1 MALIVQ
7 KFGGS
12 SVANI
17 ERIQNV
23 ARRVAR
29 TVDAGNQVVVV
40 LSAMGDT
47 TDDLIALA
55 RQLTAYPSEREM
67 DMLMSTG
74 EQQSVALLAIAL
86 QSMGYKAV
94 SLTGEQAGIR
104 TDRVY
109 SRAKIL
115 SIDSVRLE
123 RELASGKVVI
133 VTGFQGIDSL
143 GEIHTLGRGGSDTS
157 GVALAIGLNADFC
170 EIYTDVDGVYTA
182 DPRIVPNAHKLA
194 EISFDEM
201 LEMSSLGA
209 GVLQPR
215 SVEVAKTFNMPI
227 CVRSSFNDN
236 EGTMVKEEIDMKQLE
251 REVLVSGVAYDDDV
265 VKVTVYGVP
274 DRPGIASVLFGALA
288 DAKINVDMIIQ
299 NVATEDGK
307 TDISFT
313 VPKTDLI
320 KAKAACEKLGKD
332 AGVQEIL
339 SDENIS
345 KVSIVGIGMKSH
357 SGVAATMFKV
367 LSDNQINIKMIST
380 SEIKV
385 SCIIEEKFTELAVR
399 VLHSAFITEKQNGQL

>member
-12 SVANI
+12 SVADLA
-17 ERIQNV
+17 RIRNV
-23 ARRVAR
+23 AQRVAR

-47 TDDLIALA
+47 TDDLIAMA
-55 RQLTAYPSEREM
+55 KEITPHPSEREM
-67 DMLMSTG
+67 DMLMTTG
-74 EQQSVALLAIAL
+74 EQQSVALLAITL
-86 QSMGYKAV
+86 QTMGYKAV

-109 SRAKIL
+109 SRAKII
-115 SIDSVRLE
+115 SIDSVWLE
-123 RELASGKVVI
+123 RELAGGKIVV

-182 DPRIVPNAHKLA
+182 DPRIVPEAHKLP

-215 SVEVAKTFNMPI
+215 SVEMAKTFNMPV

-236 EGTMVKEEIDMKQLE
+236 EGTMVKEEVEMKQLE
-251 REVLVSGVAYDDDV
+251 QEVLVSGVAYDDDL

-274 DRPGIASVLFGALA
+274 DRPGIASVLFCALA
-288 DAKINVDMIIQ
+288 DAKVNVDMIIQ
-299 NVATEDGK
+299 SGHKNGK
-307 TDISFT
+307 NDISFT
-313 VPKTDLI
+313 TSKEADGKLEEVLEPVIAELGADNFTLETDV
-320 KAKAACEKLGKD
+320 A
-332 AGVQEIL
+332 
-339 SDENIS
+339 
-345 KVSIVGIGMKSH
+345 KVSIVGAGMITNP
-357 SGVAATMFKV
+357 GVAARMFKC
-367 LSDNQINIKMIST
+367 LYENGFNIEMIST

-385 SCIIEEKFTELAVR
+385 SCILKKEGAKDAVR
-399 VLHSAFITEKQNGQL
+399 KLHEYFGL